1 MKKRIIIAVCFVL
14 SVIMLLTSC
23 NDNVSPNETESAS
36 EASEASIVLF
46 NEDGSLNYTIVR
58 PTKCSARVENEISN
72 MCSVIGKLSDKE
84 LNIKIDSLD
93 EVDDDGICRNGD
105 KEILLGKTNRAE
117 TNEVLSSLSEDE
129 YAMRIINDKIVVVGS
144 SDIATQKAIEEFR
157 NKYISKFEK
166 GKQTVIEKSST
177 FSGFYDGVVDLCEG
191 AELRVMTLNVALS
204 GDEPSKRIEH
214 IINLIEQ
221 YEPDIFCLQEC
232 NAFMHTNLVYKLKT
246 NYGIAF
252 EKHQDSDVYIYTPIL
267 YRKDKINLVEGG
279 GEWLDSRYV
288 GTNTK
293 CLSWGVFELNST
305 DEKFFVLSLHG
316 AVLNNSYSGY
326 ENKSKE
332 ELQAEETKM
341 RADNVR
347 QMLDVEKSIQKKYGK
362 LPAIFAGDFN
372 FAKNELPYQVATNA
386 GLTEAEVSATVSK
399 MPGYKTTH
407 SVGEPPTTEARYSID
422 HIFYYPESIKAYVH
436 YVGVKTED
444 ELWASDHLMVYSDV
458 EILG

>member
-1 MKKRIIIAVCFVL
+1 
-14 SVIMLLTSC
+14 
-23 NDNVSPNETESAS
+23 
-36 EASEASIVLF
+36 
-46 NEDGSLNYTIVR
+46 
-58 PTKCSARVENEISN
+58 
-72 MCSVIGKLSDKE
+72 
-84 LNIKIDSLD
+84 
-93 EVDDDGICRNGD
+93 
-105 KEILLGKTNRAE
+105 LGKTNRAE

-214 IINLIEQ
+214 IINLVEQ

-267 YRKDKINLVEGG
+267 YRKDKIKLVEGG

-305 DEKFFVLSLHG
+305 DEKIFVLSLHG

>member
-1 MKKRIIIAVCFVL
+1 MA
-14 SVIMLLTSC
+14 
-23 NDNVSPNETESAS
+23 D
-36 EASEASIVLF
+36 
-46 NEDGSLNYTIVR
+46 
-58 PTKCSARVENEISN
+58 
-72 MCSVIGKLSDKE
+72 
-84 LNIKIDSLD
+84 
-93 EVDDDGICRNGD
+93 
-105 KEILLGKTNRAE
+105 
-117 TNEVLSSLSEDE
+117 
-129 YAMRIINDKIVVVGS
+129 
-144 SDIATQKAIEEFR
+144 
-157 NKYISKFEK
+157 
-166 GKQTVIEKSST
+166 ST

-214 IINLIEQ
+214 IINLVEQ

-252 EKHQDSDVYIYTPIL
+252 EKHQDSDIYIYTPIL
-267 YRKDKINLVEGG
+267 YRKDKIKLVEGG

-305 DEKFFVLSLHG
+305 DEKIFVLSLHG